1 MKKKL
6 LIIMTVLLAAFLV
19 FGMIACSDYVK
30 PDDDKDDADTITR
43 TQIVTNGTFYNA
55 TSSNKDDYLKGT
67 VSGWTA
73 TRGSLPTSA
82 NGVAMGVV
90 DLSNEE
96 SYNLNKDKFF
106 ADGNVSNPGIDP
118 NTPFDTDDDGNLT
131 DKKQDSNAL
140 VVASKTTAGSLY
152 YKNSTSF
159 TLEAGKYYLL
169 QYSVYTKID
178 MTDVEEADKAK
189 KGAWVHIT
197 GGVEYVDSCINT
209 NEKWETRYLYIEA
222 NKDKSISLDVRLW
235 LGNGPEAINKKANAY
250 TTKGV
255 AFFDNIICKEVT
267 KASDATYNDGAEVS
281 LSKEEGNDA
290 HGNFKTLQANAIAA
304 KSPIGYESA
313 YYLTDTKLEQFTE
326 TTPTTTNAINY
337 YYSFR
342 EGVYTSLN
350 TKNFNVVK
358 GKSGL
363 STSEQP
369 AMSNAYNG
377 MVDFSRLYA
386 AGSTE

>member
-73 TRGSLPTSA
+73 TRGSLTTSA

-118 NTPFDTDDDGNLT
+118 NTPFDTDVDGNLT

-189 KGAWVHIT
+189 KGGQGRYAAVNLQNYST
-197 GGVEYVDSCINT
+197 VEFRIFRGTLKHNALIAALELV
-209 NEKWETRYLYIEA
+209 NEICDLAIHLTDEGIEKMSWSEFVETIEA
-222 NKDKSISLDVRLW
+222 
-235 LGNGPEAINKKANAY
+235 PELIQY
-250 TTKGV
+250 L
-255 AFFDNIICKEVT
+255 KERKLYVNET
-267 KASDATYNDGAEVS
+267 IEIQ
-281 LSKEEGNDA
+281 EE
-290 HGNFKTLQANAIAA
+290 
-304 KSPIGYESA
+304 
-313 YYLTDTKLEQFTE
+313 
-326 TTPTTTNAINY
+326 
-337 YYSFR
+337 
-342 EGVYTSLN
+342 
-350 TKNFNVVK
+350 
-358 GKSGL
+358 
-363 STSEQP
+363 
-369 AMSNAYNG
+369 M
-377 MVDFSRLYA
+377 
-386 AGSTE
+386 